1 MSYRPKLSSTS
12 PERFG
17 EKEKQKKRAKAAK
30 RVLTGKASETIAE
43 NETIRLNKYIS
54 RSGICSRRDAD
65 ELIKEGKV
73 KVNGIVVTEM
83 GHQVL
88 PTDKVQVNDNYVQPE
103 NFVYVLLNKPGNTI
117 TTTEDEKGRNTVM
130 DLVEEYTGHRLYP
143 VGRLDG
149 NTTGLLLL
157 TNDGDLANRLMHPS
171 YSVTKVYEAT
181 CDRILN
187 DDELKQLVKGVEL
200 EDGIAK
206 AVKAER
212 HEEVPNIVILSVH
225 EGRNHLVKRLIASL
239 GAEVIRLKRTQY
251 AILYIDKLRSGR
263 WRYLK
268 AFEVNKLRTS
278 VKLPEMKFTK
288 G

>member
-43 NETIRLNKYIS
+43 NETIRLHKYIS

-143 VGRLDG
+143 VGRLDR

>member
-12 PERFG
+12 PERSG
-17 EKEKQKKRAKAAK
+17 EKIKQKKRTKSAK
-30 RVLTGKASETIAE
+30 RVLTGKASESVSE

-65 ELIKEGKV
+65 VLIKEGKV

-103 NFVYVLLNKPGNTI
+103 NFVYVLLNKPSNTI

-143 VGRLDG
+143 VGRLDR

-181 CDRILN
+181 CDRVLS
-187 DDELKQLVKGVEL
+187 DEELKQLVKGVEL
-200 EDGIAK
+200 EDGVAK

-212 HEEVPNIVILSVH
+212 HEDHPNIVILSVH
-225 EGRNHLVKRLIASL
+225 EGRNHLVKRLIAAL

>member
-30 RVLTGKASETIAE
+30 RVLTGKASETVSE
-43 NETIRLNKYIS
+43 NQTIRLNKYIS

-88 PTDKVQVNDNYVQPE
+88 PADKVQVNDNYVQPE
-103 NFVYVLLNKPGNTI
+103 NFVYVLLNKPTNTI

-143 VGRLDG
+143 VGRLDR

-157 TNDGDLANRLMHPS
+157 TNDGDLANR
-171 YSVTKVYEAT
+171 
-181 CDRILN
+181 
-187 DDELKQLVKGVEL
+187 
-200 EDGIAK
+200 
-206 AVKAER
+206 
-212 HEEVPNIVILSVH
+212 
-225 EGRNHLVKRLIASL
+225 
-239 GAEVIRLKRTQY
+239 
-251 AILYIDKLRSGR
+251 
-263 WRYLK
+263 
-268 AFEVNKLRTS
+268 
-278 VKLPEMKFTK
+278 
-288 G
+288 

>member
-30 RVLTGKASETIAE
+30 RVLTGKASETVSE
-43 NETIRLNKYIS
+43 NQTIRLNKYIS

-88 PTDKVQVNDNYVQPE
+88 PADKVQVNDNYVQPE
-103 NFVYVLLNKPGNTI
+103 NFVYVLLNKPTNTI

-143 VGRLDG
+143 VGRLDR

-181 CDRILN
+181 CDRIFS

-200 EDGIAK
+200 EDGMAK

-212 HEEVPNIVILSVH
+212 HEDHPNIVILSVH
-225 EGRNHLVKRLIASL
+225 EGRNHLVKRMIAAL